1 MTASPTLSGKSV
13 TLRAPKSE
21 DVADRLALGRA
32 PEVVRMFGGDPDAL
46 PPLTEAAAQRWVDG
60 LAAHPRAWVV
70 EHAGRLLGE
79 IRLDDLDQ
87 HDRRARLAVGLYDPA
102 KLGIGLG
109 REAIR
114 LVLEYAFGELGLHR
128 ISLRVVA
135 YNVRAIRCYSA
146 CGFIEE
152 GREREAAHVAGEWH
166 DDVIMGL
173 LSREFGRG
181 LGS

>member
-21 DVADRLALGRA
+21 DVADRLAQGRA
-32 PEVVRMFGGDPDAL
+32 PEVVRMFGGDPNAL

-60 LAAHPRAWVV
+60 LAAHPHAWVV
-70 EHAGRLLGE
+70 EHEGRLLGE
-79 IRLDDLDQ
+79 ICLDDLDQ

-114 LVLEYAFGELGLHR
+114 LVLKHAFGKLGLHR
-128 ISLRVVA
+128 ISLQVVRLQHPCDP
-135 YNVRAIRCYSA
+135 V
-146 CGFIEE
+146 
-152 GREREAAHVAGEWH
+152 
-166 DDVIMGL
+166 
-173 LSREFGRG
+173 LSRVWLCRGRPRAPKRPLSPANG
-181 LGS
+181 TTTS

>member
-1 MTASPTLSGKSV
+1 MTTSPTLSGKSV
-13 TLRAPKSE
+13 TLRAPKPD

-32 PEVVRMFGGDPDAL
+32 PEVVRMFGGDPNAV
-46 PPLTEAAAQRWVDG
+46 PTLTEEAAKRWVDG
-60 LAAHPRAWVV
+60 LAAHPHAWAV
-70 EHAGRLLGE
+70 EHEGRLLGE

-114 LVLEYAFGELGLHR
+114 LVLKHAFGKLGLHR
-128 ISLRVVA
+128 ISLRVVD
-135 YNVRAIRCYSA
+135 YNIRAIRCYRA
-146 CGFIEE
+146 CGFVEE
-152 GREREAAHVAGEWH
+152 GRESEAASVADERH

-173 LSREFGRG
+173 LAREFVDT
-181 LGS
+181 

>member
-1 MTASPTLSGKSV
+1 
-13 TLRAPKSE
+13 
-21 DVADRLALGRA
+21 
-32 PEVVRMFGGDPDAL
+32 
-46 PPLTEAAAQRWVDG
+46 
-60 LAAHPRAWVV
+60 
-70 EHAGRLLGE
+70 
-79 IRLDDLDQ
+79 
-87 HDRRARLAVGLYDPA
+87 
-102 KLGIGLG
+102 
-109 REAIR
+109 
-114 LVLEYAFGELGLHR
+114 VLEYAFGELGLHR
-128 ISLRVVA
+128 IGLRVVA